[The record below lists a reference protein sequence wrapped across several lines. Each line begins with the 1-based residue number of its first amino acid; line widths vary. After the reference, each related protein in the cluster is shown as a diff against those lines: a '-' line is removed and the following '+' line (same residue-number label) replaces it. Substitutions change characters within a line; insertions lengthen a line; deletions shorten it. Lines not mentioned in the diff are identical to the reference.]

1 MIKNIDIFL
10 KEIAN
15 EEKLKEN
22 TISLVFAINP
32 NINISDR
39 VKFFDNV
46 IPFYNEWKN
55 KERPLF
61 EVDLESKLDNEI
73 EQWYG
78 KDLRIKKVK
87 LKSVRGIPDREI
99 PFSINLCNESD
110 QPQSLI
116 ILGGNASG
124 KSSIYSA
131 IEYCYCQRIGEAELR
146 LPPNYEC
153 DDNDDWFIT
162 YLRNFNNDFNKC
174 LCEITTNTEGTN
186 FSIKEQNNIPAYIR
200 SKINPNTHF
209 ISDFDIYSKGQ
220 LKYNIDEPGDSE
232 RYTFQNTIAGNLG
245 LSNLLDFDK
254 NLKSFLYYSRRTE
267 SNKLAAFQKE
277 NSTTSANIEAT
288 KKVLIEKKAQL
299 IDLNKNQGE
308 IPENQRSQKKIET
321 INLLKQNILSF
332 NFDHHQFIEVLEK
345 YLQVDKQ
352 YKAISIKSGSINEL
366 QFLTYGLE
374 LLLNSENCPLCTNS
388 KDNSSIIKLNVQS
401 RINKIKELNI
411 ITQDLNQSFNNA
423 TDLIKKL
430 EYQIT
435 SLINKTNGEIE
446 LIKNDA
452 DLNELLVL
460 LNKFFTFSSE
470 FYGGDF
476 INRSRSFEN
485 NQNFIVNKLSFISDL
500 ISENLTFL
508 KTDLKVFINSIKPFI
523 EQRESLL
530 KSIESRIID
539 NTHKQSLV
547 EQIVRI
553 KQEISI
559 AEKTIIDSEGRIKTN
574 NSEIEKLQNH
584 LALYETIKQETAQFQ
599 DVLNIKLSEEVNK
612 AFAPLKLVV
621 EEILEY
627 YFNEIDD
634 RQVRIVLKKEPDK
647 IDEETGQVLSEIIV
661 AYAVLN
667 DEDRGTLPIKKYLNT
682 FHYRLFST
690 MVGIGVAIASRLN
703 TGINLP
709 LVLDDIF
716 YASDFQNRAT
726 VENFIKEL
734 FNIFKRYTPDKELQ
748 LILFTHDELIFES
761 IIKTCVENKIENIR
775 FNKLFRPSEAVKGQE
790 SAHLLYSLP
799 NNISLSLTKK
809 VF

>member
-1 MIKNIDIFL
+1 MIKSKNVFL

-15 EEKLKEN
+15 DQKLKNN

-32 NINISDR
+32 NIIISDR
-39 VKFFDNV
+39 TKFFDNV

-55 KERPLF
+55 KERPLL
-61 EVDLESKLDNEI
+61 EVDPESNLDSEI
-73 EQWYG
+73 DQWYG
-78 KDLRIKKVK
+78 KDLRIKKVM
-87 LKSVRGIPDREI
+87 LHSVRGIPEREI

-146 LPPNYEC
+146 LPPNYVCE
-153 DDNDDWFIT
+153 DNDNWFIT
-162 YLRNFNNDFNKC
+162 YLRNFNNDFSKC
-174 LCEITTNTEGTN
+174 FCEITTNTDGTN

-200 SKINPNTHF
+200 SKINPTTHF

-232 RYTFQNTIAGNLG
+232 RYTFQNTIADSLG

-267 SNKLAAFQKE
+267 SNKLAALQKE
-277 NSTTSANIEAT
+277 NSTTSLNIEAT
-288 KKVLIEKKAQL
+288 KKILIEKKTQL
-299 IDLNKNQGE
+299 DTLNKNQGE
-308 IPENQRSQKKIET
+308 IPGIQRTQKSLET
-321 INLLKQNILSF
+321 INLLKQNILNF
-332 NFDHHQFIEVLEK
+332 NFDHRQFIEVLEK
-345 YLQVDKQ
+345 YLQVFQQ
-352 YKAISIKSGSINEL
+352 YKVISIKSGSINEL

-374 LLLNSENCPLCTNS
+374 LLLNSESCPLCMNS
-388 KDNSSIIKLNVQS
+388 KDNSSIIKSNVQS

-411 ITQDLNQSFNNA
+411 LTQDLNQSFNKA
-423 TDLIKKL
+423 TDLLKNL

-435 SLINKTNGEIE
+435 SFINKTNGEIE
-446 LIKNDA
+446 LVKNHA
-452 DLNELLVL
+452 DLNELLTL
-460 LNKFFTFSSE
+460 LNKFNTISSE

-476 INRSRSFEN
+476 INKSRSFEN
-485 NQNFIVNKLSFISDL
+485 NQNFIVNKLSFVSEL

-530 KSIESRIID
+530 KNAESRIIN
-539 NTHKQSLV
+539 NTQKQTLV
-547 EQIVRI
+547 EQLVRI
-553 KQEISI
+553 KQEISA

-574 NSEIEKLQNH
+574 NKEIEKLQDH
-584 LALYETIKQETAQFQ
+584 LALYETIKQETSEFQ
-599 DVLNIKLSEEVNK
+599 NILSIKLSDEVNK
-612 AFAPLKLVV
+612 AFAPIKLVV

-667 DEDRGTLPIKKYLNT
+667 DEDKGTLPIKKYLNT

-761 IIKTCVENKIENIR
+761 IIKTCIENKIENIK
-775 FNKLFRPSEAVKGQE
+775 FNKLFLPSKALKGQE
-790 SAHLLYSLP
+790 SYNLLYSLP
-799 NNISLSLTKK
+799 SNLSLSLTKK